1 MRTPTLPTDLLPV
14 DVIAAITSASRDGTL
29 EDASVRDALRGRIE
43 GALRDAL
50 FPSEID
56 AFAQTG
62 TPSGDDL
69 GGMRLPLALFAT
81 TEGISWA
88 RHPLILCV
96 ESIVSLYDAS
106 IVGAAA
112 FRHSRVAPVSPL
124 LASLRRLARSVSERF
139 GLPASAP
146 AHDRTPPTPDGPPPR
161 APRPAESASSPPL
174 TRAERLL
181 AAAGLRTG
189 HFACSLALEASP
201 ASFADTAPFALL
213 NLADTVARVVEPA
226 VRHDMRYADDILG
239 ALAPTETAHRGAIG
253 QLQMGGHFN
262 LIHLE
267 AWLLA
272 LRRLGADGRLPLAS
286 SSHGRGQRWWAWIGT
301 SDVAVVRRV
310 RNRRNDAAHQRPV
323 SPEQY
328 RKICK
333 SLFGCAEVRE
343 WLTCDRT
350 PHNGARWLD
359 AWLSKLDGAGPV
371 SDT

>member
-1 MRTPTLPTDLLPV
+1 MQTPTLPTDLLPT
-14 DVIAAITSASRDGTL
+14 DVISAITSASRDGTL
-29 EDASVRDALRGRIE
+29 ADSTVLDALRGRIE

-50 FPSEID
+50 SPGEPD

-69 GGMRLPLALFAT
+69 GGVQLPLALFAT
-81 TEGISWA
+81 TAAISVA
-88 RHPLILCV
+88 RYPMDFV
-96 ESIVSLYDAS
+96 A
-106 IVGAAA
+106 GAGGL
-112 FRHSRVAPVSPL
+112 HTNSPL

-146 AHDRTPPTPDGPPPR
+146 AHDRTSPTPDGPPPR